1 MKPVLRRVWAPVGER
16 PTAWGHHRFEWLYV
30 TVFVAPATGETFWYL
45 SNGVSKPF
53 FEALLALFARE
64 AGAGR
69 ERTIVLGLDNA
80 GWHGEPGLKVP
91 EGLRLVYL
99 PPYTPELQPAE
110 TLWTLVDEPIA
121 NQHIADLAELEHIIA
136 KRCVDLAGDP
146 ERIKSQTK
154 FHWWPETTQP
164 N

>member
-146 ERIKSQTK
+146 ERIKFQTK

>member
-1 MKPVLRRVWAPVGER
+1 
-16 PTAWGHHRFEWLYV
+16 V

-53 FEALLALFARE
+53 FEALLALFAQE

-69 ERTIVLGLDNA
+69 ERTIVLELDNA

-91 EGLRLVYL
+91 EGIRLVYL

-110 TLWTLVDEPIA
+110 TLWTLVDEPIV
-121 NQHIADLAELEHIIA
+121 NQHIVDLAELEHIIA
-136 KRCVDLAGDP
+136 KRCVDLAGNP

-154 FHWWPETTQP
+154 FHWWPKITEP
-164 N
+164 S